1 MQVIDVLEASQNKN
15 SSSTDVKE
23 NEEVT
28 HSLTTPEEY
37 IQEKLQT
44 DSVDS
49 EKLDAPPSVIDFED
63 NQKSD
68 EVDITRT
75 QDVSSNGPQ
84 KESIESEPNK
94 DDAYQDCQE

>member
-23 NEEVT
+23 NEPVT
-28 HSLTTPEEY
+28 HLLTTPEED
-37 IQEKLQT
+37 ITEKLQT
-44 DSVDS
+44 DSFNP
-49 EKLDAPPSVIDFED
+49 EKVDAPASVRDFED

-68 EVDITRT
+68 EVDIIRT
-75 QDVSSNGPQ
+75 QDISSSEPQ
-84 KESIESEPNK
+84 KARIESDSDK

>member
-28 HSLTTPEEY
+28 HSLTTPEED

-44 DSVDS
+44 DRVDS
-49 EKLDAPPSVIDFED
+49 EKLDAPPSVTDFED

-84 KESIESEPNK
+84 KESIEREPNK

>member
-28 HSLTTPEEY
+28 HSLTTPEED

-44 DSVDS
+44 DSIDP